1 MPRNTLSASAA
12 GSRLVTATALLALS
26 TAALNSAS
34 AQTPATGSGQSAST
48 GSGQAFPVKSIRLV
62 VPFAPGGSTDILAR
76 MVAQKLT
83 EAWGQQVNVDNRA
96 GGGSVIGTD
105 LVAKAAPDGHTLVM
119 TSTSTATAPSL
130 MRKLPYDTL
139 RDLAPVIQLV
149 STPNALVV
157 HPSLPV
163 NSVPELISL
172 ARARPDQIAFAS
184 GGNGTSTHLGG
195 EILRLMAG
203 VRMTHV
209 AYKGAAPSITALMS
223 GEVSWLFGAILP
235 TLPLIKAGRLRAIA
249 VSSAKPTP
257 ALPGVPPV
265 GDTLAGFDTSPWTG
279 VAAPGTTPKDIIARL
294 NQEIARGYSAP
305 DVRERLLREGNDVV
319 LNTPEQF
326 NAFFRGEMDK
336 WAKAIKAAGITIQ

>member
-1 MPRNTLSASAA
+1 MFRI
-12 GSRLVTATALLALS
+12 TATAGVSMLAAGM
-26 TAALNSAS
+26 TFCAAH
-34 AQTPATGSGQSAST
+34 AQTLSPAAGAAYPTK
-48 GSGQAFPVKSIRLV
+48 PIRLV
-62 VPFAPGGSTDILAR
+62 APFAPGGSTDILAR

-105 LVAKAAPDGHTLVM
+105 IVAKSAPDGYTLVM

-163 NSVPELISL
+163 QSVRDLIAL
-172 ARARPDQIAFAS
+172 ARARPDQIAYGS

-209 AYKGAAPSITALMS
+209 PYKGASPSITALMS
-223 GEVSWLFGAILP
+223 GEVSWVFGAILP

-249 VSSAKPTP
+249 VSGAKPTP

-265 GDTLAGFDTSPWTG
+265 GDTLPGFDTSPWTG
-279 VAAPGTTPKDIIARL
+279 VAAPGATPKDIITRL

-305 DVRERLLREGNDVV
+305 EIRDRLQREGNDVV

-326 NAFFRGEMDK
+326 DAFFRGEMDK
-336 WAKAIKAAGITIQ
+336 WAKVIKAAGIAIQ

>member
-1 MPRNTLSASAA
+1 MRRYAI
-12 GSRLVTATALLALS
+12 
-26 TAALNSAS
+26 TAALFLCVATGPAS
-34 AQTPATGSGQSAST
+34 AQTY
-48 GSGQAFPVKSIRLV
+48 PVKPLRLI

-83 EAWGQQVNVDNRA
+83 EAWGQQVIVENRP
-96 GGGSVIGTD
+96 GGGAVIGTD
-105 LVAKAAPDGHTLVM
+105 LVAKSAPDGYTLVM

-149 STPNALVV
+149 ATPNALVV
-157 HPSLPV
+157 HPSLPAR
-163 NSVPELISL
+163 SVRELIAL
-172 ARARPDQIAFAS
+172 AKARPDQIAYAS

-195 EILRLMAG
+195 EILRQMAG
-203 VRMTHV
+203 VRMLHV
-209 AYKGAAPSITALMS
+209 PYKGAAPSITALMS

-235 TLPLIKAGRLRAIA
+235 TLPHIQSGRLRAIA
-249 VSSAKPTP
+249 VSSAKPSA

-265 GDTLAGFDTSPWTG
+265 GDTLPGFDTSPWTG
-279 VAAPGTTPKDIIARL
+279 VAAPGATPKEIIARL

-305 DVRERLLREGNDVV
+305 DVRDRLLREGNDVV

-326 NAFFRGEMDK
+326 DAFFRGEMEK
-336 WAKAIKAAGITIQ
+336 WAMVIKAAGVVVD

>member
-1 MPRNTLSASAA
+1 M
-12 GSRLVTATALLALS
+12 TALSLLATLG
-26 TAALNSAS
+26 SAN
-34 AQTPATGSGQSAST
+34 AQPYPAK
-48 GSGQAFPVKSIRLV
+48 PIRLV
-62 VPFAPGGSTDILAR
+62 APFAPGGSTDILAR
-76 MVAQKLT
+76 LVAQKLT

-105 LVAKAAPDGHTLVM
+105 IVAKSAPDGYTLVM

-130 MRKLPYDTL
+130 VRKLPYDTL

-149 STPNALVV
+149 STPNVLVV

-163 NSVPELISL
+163 KSVSELIAL
-172 ARARPDQIAFAS
+172 ARARPDQIAFGS

-195 EILRLMAG
+195 EILRLMAN

-209 AYKGAAPSITALMS
+209 PFKGTAPSITSLMS
-223 GEVSWLFGAILP
+223 GDVSWVFSAVLP
-235 TLPLIKAGRLRAIA
+235 ALPLIKAERLRAIA

-265 GDTLAGFDTSPWTG
+265 GDTLKGFDTSPWTG
-279 VAAPGTTPKDIIARL
+279 VAVQGATPKDIITRL
-294 NQEIARGYSAP
+294 NQAIAQGYSTP
-305 DVRERLLREGNDVV
+305 EVRERLQREGNDVV

-326 NAFFRGEMDK
+326 DTFFRGEMDK
-336 WAKAIKAAGITIQ
+336 WAKVIKAAGIAIQ

>member
-1 MPRNTLSASAA
+1 MRQYAT
-12 GSRLVTATALLALS
+12 TTALFLLAA
-26 TAALNSAS
+26 TGIAS
-34 AQTPATGSGQSAST
+34 AQTY
-48 GSGQAFPVKSIRLV
+48 PVKPMRLI

-83 EAWGQQVNVDNRA
+83 EAWGQQVIVENRP

-105 LVAKAAPDGHTLVM
+105 LVAKSAPDGYTLLM

-139 RDLAPVIQLV
+139 RDIAPVIQLV
-149 STPNALVV
+149 ATPNALVV
-157 HPSLPV
+157 HPSLPAR
-163 NSVPELISL
+163 SVRELIAL
-172 ARARPDQIAFAS
+172 AKARPDQIAFAS

-195 EILRLMAG
+195 EILRQMAG
-203 VRMTHV
+203 VSMVHV
-209 AYKGAAPSITALMS
+209 PYKGAAPSITALLS

-235 TLPLIKAGRLRAIA
+235 TLPLIKSGRLRAIA
-249 VSSAKPTP
+249 VSSAKSSP

-265 GDTLAGFDTSPWTG
+265 GDALPGFDTSPWTG
-279 VAAPGTTPKDIIARL
+279 VAAPGATPKEIVARL

-305 DVRERLLREGNDVV
+305 DVRDRLLREGNDVV

-326 NAFFRGEMDK
+326 DAFFRGEMEK
-336 WAKAIKAAGITIQ
+336 WAKVIKAAGVVVD